1 MPQFTTTSV
10 TVVTVLALTQL
21 CPAPWA
27 AIAAGA
33 ASGAVAGAVS
43 GWVGIGKRDVSVDAV
58 YRHLNAPQG
67 VNQHDFDRCLND
79 ASILAEPVHVSDSE
93 NGKH

>member
-1 MPQFTTTSV
+1 M
-10 TVVTVLALTQL
+10 TVLALTQL

-43 GWVGIGKRDVSVDAV
+43 GAVAAAVSGWVGIGKRDVSVDAV
-58 YRHLNAPQG
+58 YRRLNAPQG

-79 ASILAEPVHVSDSE
+79 ASILVEPVHVSDSE